1 MYKAPDLNSD
11 ASRTRLGSY
20 LIEAG
25 LITPAQVSVVL
36 NDQQI
41 ETDMR
46 FGEVLVARGWVKLE
60 TIEFIMTRVVE
71 PERRATHSHNLPE
84 SQKQTQ
90 PLQTHPLQ
98 TQPLQTHP
106 LQTHPSHNSRMP
118 SFPVNDLAD
127 RSTSPASTPQARKPV
142 PPPYPTTPPIVA
154 RAHSLDGNF
163 EFEILASR
171 ADSGSL
177 DSNSLS
183 GATKTNAHRNDRKS
197 LPSVPEDGG
206 VNWAG

>member
-1 MYKAPDLNSD
+1 MYKSSDLNSN

-41 ETDMR
+41 DTDMR
-46 FGEVLVARGWVKLE
+46 FGDVLVARGWVKPE

-71 PERRATHSHNLPE
+71 PERRATHSHHLAESQNLAELQHLTE
-84 SQKQTQ
+84 SQKETQ
-90 PLQTHPLQ
+90 QLQP
-98 TQPLQTHP
+98 
-106 LQTHPSHNSRMP
+106 HPSHNSNNSKMP
-118 SFPVNDLAD
+118 SSSVNDLAD
-127 RSTSPASTPQARKPV
+127 RSTLIAPPPQARKLAAPH
-142 PPPYPTTPPIVA
+142 PTTPSIVA
-154 RAHSLDGNF
+154 RAQSLDGNF
-163 EFEILASR
+163 EFEIIASLA
-171 ADSGSL
+171 ATGSL
-177 DSNSLS
+177 DSNSLNGTS
-183 GATKTNAHRNDRKS
+183 QTNAHRNDRKS

>member
-1 MYKAPDLNSD
+1 MCKSPDLNLT

-90 PLQTHPLQ
+90 PSPTC
-98 TQPLQTHP
+98 
-106 LQTHPSHNSRMP
+106 PSHNSKMP
-118 SFPVNDLAD
+118 SSTVNDPAD

-171 ADSGSL
+171 VDSGSL

-197 LPSVPEDGG
+197 LPSVSEDGG

>member
-1 MYKAPDLNSD
+1 MCKSPDLNSND
-11 ASRTRLGSY
+11 SRTRLGSY

-71 PERRATHSHNLPE
+71 PERRATHNYNLAE
-84 SQKQTQ
+84 SEKQTQ
-90 PLQTHPLQ
+90 SLPTHPL
-98 TQPLQTHP
+98 
-106 LQTHPSHNSRMP
+106 HNSKMP
-118 SFPVNDLAD
+118 SSPVKDPVD
-127 RSTSPASTPQARKPV
+127 RSTLPAATPQTRKPA

-154 RAHSLDGNF
+154 RAQSLDGNF
-163 EFEILASR
+163 EFEIFSSR
-171 ADSGSL
+171 PDTGSL
-177 DSNSLS
+177 DPNSLS
-183 GATKTNAHRNDRKS
+183 GASKTNAHRNDRKS
-197 LPSVPEDGG
+197 LPSVSEDGG

>member
-71 PERRATHSHNLPE
+71 PERRATHSHSLPE

-90 PLQTHPLQ
+90 PLQTHPL
-98 TQPLQTHP
+98 
-106 LQTHPSHNSRMP
+106 HNSRMP

-127 RSTSPASTPQARKPV
+127 RSTSPASTPQARKPA

-177 DSNSLS
+177 DSSSLS

-197 LPSVPEDGG
+197 LPSVAEDGG